1 MNDIYR
7 KGAGAVPAQR
17 TIAADEILRARVGIS
32 LGFLFGGITLAV
44 WAVHIPL
51 VARRLDLQPGI
62 LGLALLCIGTGAF
75 LPQPLVGVLVSRHGS
90 RRISRILLPAF
101 IAMMPLTVIAPT
113 RPLLFLACF
122 LLGCAGGSY
131 NVAINTQGAELE
143 AARGK
148 PTMSWFHGCWSLGG
162 LVGATLGGIV
172 IAAGYGNGFGAIGI
186 AALMIVIGVPAGA
199 LFFRAPPR
207 PRPGRTPGARRFAM
221 PQAALVGLLTI
232 AVLGEYVESSV
243 NNWSTL
249 YLSTVRG
256 LAPGQAASGLAV
268 FSLAMA
274 ICRLGGGPVVARLG
288 ERTVVLGG
296 GLLVALG
303 IAVVILVPWPSIS
316 PFGYALVALGAANGV
331 PVLIGSASRIPG
343 VDPGVAVA
351 TVITFVTIGYLSSPP
366 VVGFVAQAFGATVG
380 MAVLGVAGLAIATI
394 AALRQWQ
401 PMPAKVA
408 TP

>member
-1 MNDIYR
+1 MNDIDR
-7 KGAGAVPAQR
+7 RGAGAQPAPR
-17 TIAADEILRARVGIS
+17 TIGADAILRARIGIS
-32 LGFLFGGITLAV
+32 IGFLLGGMTLAI

-101 IAMMPLTVIAPT
+101 VAMMPLTVTAPT

-122 LLGCAGGSY
+122 LLGAAGGSY

-162 LVGATLGGIV
+162 LVGATLGGLV
-172 IAAGYGNGFGAIGI
+172 IGAGYGSGIGAAAI
-186 AALMIVIGVPAGA
+186 AALMIAGGVPASA
-199 LFFRAPPR
+199 LLFASPPR
-207 PRPGRTPGARRFAM
+207 PRPAKAPGGRRFAM
-221 PQAALVGLLTI
+221 PAAPLLGLLAI

-249 YLSTVRG
+249 YLTTVRG
-256 LAPGQAASGLAV
+256 LDPAHAATGLAV
-268 FSLAMA
+268 FSLGMA
-274 ICRLGGGPVVARLG
+274 ICRLGGGPVVSRLG

-303 IAVVILVPWPSIS
+303 IAVVVLVPWPSLS

-331 PVLIGSASRIPG
+331 PVLIGASSRIPG
-343 VDPGVAVA
+343 IDTGVAVA
-351 TVITFVTIGYLSSPP
+351 TVITFITIGYLSSPP
-366 VVGFVAQAFGATVG
+366 VVGFVSQAFGATVG
-380 MAVLGVAGLAIATI
+380 MAVLGAAGLTIATI

-401 PMPAKVA
+401 PAPGR
-408 TP
+408 